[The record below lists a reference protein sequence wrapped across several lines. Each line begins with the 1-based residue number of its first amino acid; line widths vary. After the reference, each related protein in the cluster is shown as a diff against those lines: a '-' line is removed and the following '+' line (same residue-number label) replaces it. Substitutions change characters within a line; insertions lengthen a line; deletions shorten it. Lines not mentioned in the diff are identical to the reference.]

1 MTYESE
7 GRDIEAVLQKMPAG
21 QRKIFLA
28 SVDEF
33 AERGFAASSTLAIA
47 ERAGVSEALIFK
59 YFRNKAT
66 LLKQVVFP
74 IIAEAI
80 MPLAIRGLRE
90 VTGGTHGTIE
100 SFLEAL
106 VRERLQFARRHKK
119 HLRILLQELPLNP
132 ELRTRMS
139 AVLAEKAL
147 PLLKERLVSFQK
159 EGLLCSLPVD
169 QLMGFMIPQI
179 LGFVLSR
186 AVFELHQSQD
196 EQQDIANLVHVIL
209 YGLHGST
216 SKAPQKPAIKK
227 KKNVLKKRK

>member
-1 MTYESE
+1 MRYEAKD
-7 GRDIEAVLQKMPAG
+7 RDFEALLQNMPEG

-59 YFRNKAT
+59 YFKNKAT

-74 IIAEAI
+74 IVAEAI
-80 MPLAIRGLRE
+80 VPLAIRGLRE
-90 VTGGTHGTIE
+90 VTGGTHDTIE

-139 AVLAEKAL
+139 AVLAEKAF
-147 PLLKERLVSFQK
+147 PLLKERLVRFQR
-159 EGLLCSLPVD
+159 EGLLCSLPAD

-186 AVFELHQSQD
+186 AVFEIHQPQD
-196 EQQDIANLVHVIL
+196 EEQDITNLVQVIL
-209 YGLHGST
+209 YGLHGSGAKG
-216 SKAPQKPAIKK
+216 SQVPVIIKK
-227 KKNVLKKRK
+227 KTARKKRK